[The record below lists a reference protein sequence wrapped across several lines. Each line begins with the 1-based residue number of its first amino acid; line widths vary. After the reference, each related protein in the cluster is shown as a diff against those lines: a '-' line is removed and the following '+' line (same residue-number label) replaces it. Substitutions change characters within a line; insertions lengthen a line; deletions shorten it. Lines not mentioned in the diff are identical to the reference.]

1 MEEFLQQK
9 SISFERVEMNWYE
22 KANEDGH
29 VEDDGLPDEEDDGP
43 VVPPRDLGLQPLPP
57 KHKGKGKDKP
67 NPFQITPV
75 VPSSAAGSSGETV
88 TLSVSAL
95 DLILDTIE
103 RARTGVEHARSI
115 LERGAEAFN
124 GEKKNLDQASEMI
137 SAIKRR
143 R

>member
-1 MEEFLQQK
+1 MEDDAPP
-9 SISFERVEMNWYE
+9 SW
-22 KANEDGH
+22 NEDGH
-29 VEDDGLPDEEDDGP
+29 VEDDGLPDEEDE
-43 VVPPRDLGLQPLPP
+43 PRALVAQP

-67 NPFQITPV
+67 NPFQITPH
-75 VPSSAAGSSGETV
+75 VPSSAPGSSGDTV
-88 TLSVSAL
+88 TLSVATL

-124 GEKKNLDQASEMI
+124 GEKKNLDSAAEMI

-143 R
+143 RC